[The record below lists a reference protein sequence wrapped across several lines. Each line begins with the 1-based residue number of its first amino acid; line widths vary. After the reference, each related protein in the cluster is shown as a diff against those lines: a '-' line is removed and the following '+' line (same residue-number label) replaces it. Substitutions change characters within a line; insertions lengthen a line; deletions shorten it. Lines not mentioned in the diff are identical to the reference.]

1 MILKTPMKPFLIT
14 LLLNFLLAGSF
25 YAQVTGL
32 WRVVDDKDGIEKS
45 VVEIYEQN
53 GLYHGRIVRLLEASR
68 RTHCDKCFGEL
79 RGKPLT
85 GMRIIYDLEKTSNG
99 GKNGKVIDPSS
110 GKIFSCYIELDTPDR
125 LKLRGYLGMPT
136 VGKTSYWNRQK

>member
-1 MILKTPMKPFLIT
+1 MKPVLIT
-14 LLLNFLLAGSF
+14 LLFNFLLPGAF
-25 YAQVTGL
+25 YAQITGL

-45 VVEIYEQN
+45 IVEIYEQN
-53 GLYHGRIVRLLEASR
+53 GLYHGRIVRLLETSR
-68 RTHCDKCFGEL
+68 RTHCDKCYGDL
-79 RGKPLT
+79 KGKPLT

-99 GKNGKVIDPSS
+99 GKNGKVIDPST
-110 GKIFSCYIELDTPDR
+110 GKIFSCYIELESPDR

>member
-1 MILKTPMKPFLIT
+1 MKPVILT
-14 LLLNFLLAGSF
+14 LLLNFLLSGAF
-25 YAQVTGL
+25 HAQVTGL

-45 VVEIYEQN
+45 IVEIYEQN
-53 GLYHGRIVRLLEASR
+53 GLYHGRIVRLLETSR
-68 RTHCDKCFGEL
+68 RTHCDKCYGDL
-79 RGKPLT
+79 KGKPLT
-85 GMRIIYDLEKTSNG
+85 GMRIMYDLEKTPNG

-110 GKIFSCYIELDTPDR
+110 GKIFSCYIELESPDK

>member
-1 MILKTPMKPFLIT
+1 MILKVLMKPVILT
-14 LLLNFLLAGSF
+14 LLLNFLLSGAF

-53 GLYHGRIVRLLEASR
+53 GLYHGRIVRLLETSR
-68 RTHCDKCFGEL
+68 RTHCDKCYGEL
-79 RGKPLT
+79 KGKPLT
-85 GMRIIYDLEKTSNG
+85 GMRIMYDLEKTSNG
-99 GKNGKVIDPSS
+99 GKNGKVIDPST

-125 LKLRGYLGMPT
+125 LKLRGYLGMPS